1 MVIQKFLSV
10 ALFVQKYN
18 AESSKRYLKFLII
31 PEKISI
37 LKTIL
42 SPTLQ
47 TCLGFFN
54 LDLHAL
60 TFKFKDSVRFLEL
73 INLNS
78 T

>member
-1 MVIQKFLSV
+1 MVVQKFLSV
-10 ALFVQKYN
+10 ALFVQKYE

-31 PEKISI
+31 REKISI

-60 TFKFKDSVRFLEL
+60 TFKFKDSVRSFVSF
-73 INLNS
+73 N
-78 T
+78 